1 MENRLIA
8 LYEYAEQ
15 QGIDVDWFSASQV
28 TSMSLPLPDGT
39 CCIAIDPWKMET
51 VEQETVALAHELGHC
66 ETGSFYNR
74 YAKLDLIQK
83 HENRADRWAYKKLVP
98 KDELMNAWLAGYQEI
113 WELAEYFRLPEDFLR
128 GAIEYYKICA

>member
-51 VEQETVALAHELGHC
+51 LEQETVALAHELGHC

-74 YAKLDLIQK
+74 YAKMDVVKK

-98 KDELMNAWLAGYQEI
+98 KDELKKAYLQGYREI
-113 WELAEYFRLPEDFLR
+113 WELVEYFQLPEDFLC
-128 GAIEYYKICA
+128 GAIEYYKICG